1 MPRMKGWNEEFGIRG
16 NNMKGMKGALMIVI
30 AVLLLAGCAGNQHI
44 SAGGGNSGVSG
55 GVTQT
60 IRF

>member
-1 MPRMKGWNEEFGIRG
+1 
-16 NNMKGMKGALMIVI
+16 MKGMKGALMIFI